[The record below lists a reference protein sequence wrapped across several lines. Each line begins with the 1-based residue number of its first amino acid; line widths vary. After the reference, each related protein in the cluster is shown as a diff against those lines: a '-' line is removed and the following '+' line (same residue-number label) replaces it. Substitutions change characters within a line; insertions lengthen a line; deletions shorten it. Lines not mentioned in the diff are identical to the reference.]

1 MWMSKDTSDATSYAA
16 AAAAALSDVST
27 LRAAEVAATDC
38 SGAAVAA
45 KARDDEGIFQA
56 VLEWQQ
62 QRRHQHLR
70 QWWRAEEAAA
80 GYSGAT
86 EMELGAVVAE
96 CAAETTAAALCH
108 PPMPG

>member
-1 MWMSKDTSDATSYAA
+1 MSKDTSGTTSYAA
-16 AAAAALSDVST
+16 AAAAALGDASA
-27 LRAAEVAATDC
+27 LRAAEVAAADC
-38 SGAAVAA
+38 SGAAVSA

-56 VLEWQQ
+56 MLEWQQ

-70 QWWRAEEAAA
+70 QWWWSEEAAA

-86 EMELGAVVAE
+86 EMELGVVVAE
-96 CAAETTAAALCH
+96 RAAETTAVALCR